1 LNHDSA
7 LATLLIQRAFR
18 CRHRI
23 GHSFFWLLKSE
34 MHIPSIAE
42 RYGLMLESYLRG
54 AGSHRKE
61 LRDQVK
67 AMDMLVDVAV
77 KIKVVTTKQINVLF
91 FSNILFIFKQATPVA
106 TRLKVQRDMLAALQF
121 PPVFQLPLDPRLQ
134 VCGLKSNLSFLCF
147 VKANV

>member
-1 LNHDSA
+1 MMFVCLCLSFLQFELNHDSA

-54 AGSHRKE
+54 AGSHRK
-61 LRDQVK
+61 V
-67 AMDMLVDVAV
+67 
-77 KIKVVTTKQINVLF
+77 F
-91 FSNILFIFKQATPVA
+91 FVLFIF
-106 TRLKVQRDMLAALQF
+106 
-121 PPVFQLPLDPRLQ
+121 
-134 VCGLKSNLSFLCF
+134 CF
-147 VKANV
+147 